1 MTKLFTLSG
10 GHLFS
15 IYDGC
20 RAEGIDLV
28 DVRHESAA
36 AFAAE
41 GWAKVTREPGV
52 CALTAGPGV
61 TNGMSALGSAQ
72 QNNSPMLVLGG
83 RAPAMRWG
91 QGSLQEVDHVPF
103 VRPLVKLAATA
114 SSTAEI
120 PGLIDD
126 AWTQALRPHGG
137 PTFID
142 FPLDHVFMEAEEP
155 EPAEHVPHPPAVP
168 DGRMLDR
175 AAALLRDAERPVIMA
190 GTNLYWGHGEAALR
204 ELAEALGIPVFL
216 NGLAR
221 GCLPADHPL
230 FFSRARSAGLKGA
243 DVALVIGVPMDFR
256 LGFGQSFGEDCEL
269 IVIDVAEPEREHPRP
284 VAAELYGDLPGTLR
298 ALAAGGGRAA
308 PEWAERLRAV
318 EQEKRAGEA
327 EQLADERA
335 PLHPLRVYAELGAV
349 LDRDAIVICDGGDF
363 ASYAGRAIESY
374 EPGCW
379 LDPGPFG
386 CLGCGPGYA
395 LAAKLARPDR
405 QVVLLLGDGAFG
417 FSGMEW
423 DTLARHGVGVVGV
436 VGNNGIWGL
445 EKHPMEFLY
454 GYSVVADLRPETRY
468 DAVVEALGGDGALVR
483 EPAAAAPGAGARAG
497 GGRAGARERADG
509 PRGRLPEVGEPR
521 LRREAA
527 SRNGEAASSWPR
539 QDGQGY
545 VPWGPLNDPGGG
557 RRRLMRQSPG
567 SMRRGTAAGGT
578 TALTDASSIAPLS
591 TLDHRTNVQDWRQAA
606 LNEPDPAPLPRGCR
620 GPRPRPRRARTRPG
634 RGSGR

>member
-1 MTKLFTLSG
+1 MSAEPQEPEKLHGGRLVARRLKAHGVRRVFTLSG

-20 RAEGIDLV
+20 RAEGIELV

-61 TNGMSALGSAQ
+61 TNGMSALASAQ
-72 QNNSPMLVLGG
+72 QNHSPMLMLGG
-83 RAPAMRWG
+83 RAPALRWG
-91 QGSLQEVDHVPF
+91 RGSLQEVDHVPF
-103 VRPLVKLAATA
+103 VRPLVKLATTA

-126 AWTQALRPHGG
+126 AWAEALRPHSG
-137 PTFID
+137 PTFVD
-142 FPLDHVFMEAEEP
+142 FPLDHVFMEAEEA
-155 EPAEHVPHPPAVP
+155 EPAEVPARAPALP
-168 DGRMLDR
+168 DPRMLDR
-175 AAALLRDAERPVIMA
+175 AVALLRDAERPVVMA
-190 GTNLYWGHGEAALR
+190 GTNLYWGHGEHALR
-204 ELAEALGIPVFL
+204 ELAEAVGVPVFL

-221 GCLPADHPL
+221 GCLAADHPH
-230 FFSRARSAGLKGA
+230 FFSRARRAGLQGA

-256 LGFGQSFGEDCEL
+256 LGFGQAFGEDCEL
-269 IVIDVAEPEREHPRP
+269 IVVDVAEPEREHPRA
-284 VAAELYGDLPGTLR
+284 VAAELYGDLAGTLT
-298 ALAAGGGRAA
+298 ALAGGAAGGTPTQA
-308 PEWAERLRAV
+308 WAEHLQGV
-318 EQEKRAGEA
+318 EQELRAGEA
-327 EQLADERA
+327 EQLADPRA
-335 PLHPLRVYAELGAV
+335 PLHPLRVYAELATV

-374 EPGCW
+374 KPGCW

-436 VGNNGIWGL
+436 MGNNGIWGL

-454 GYSVVADLRPETRY
+454 GYSVVADLRPGTRY
-468 DAVVEALGGDGALVR
+468 DSVVEALGGHGSLVR
-483 EPAAAAPGAGARAG
+483 EPAELRPAL
-497 GGRAGARERADG
+497 ERALAFDG
-509 PRGRLPEVGEPR
+509 PALV
-521 LRREAA
+521 
-527 SRNGEAASSWPR
+527 N
-539 QDGQGY
+539 
-545 VPWGPLNDPGGG
+545 V
-557 RRRLMRQSPG
+557 
-567 SMRRGTAAGGT
+567 
-578 TALTDASSIAPLS
+578 LTDPSVAYP
-591 TLDHRTNVQDWRQAA
+591 RTSNLA
-606 LNEPDPAPLPRGCR
+606 
-620 GPRPRPRRARTRPG
+620 
-634 RGSGR
+634 